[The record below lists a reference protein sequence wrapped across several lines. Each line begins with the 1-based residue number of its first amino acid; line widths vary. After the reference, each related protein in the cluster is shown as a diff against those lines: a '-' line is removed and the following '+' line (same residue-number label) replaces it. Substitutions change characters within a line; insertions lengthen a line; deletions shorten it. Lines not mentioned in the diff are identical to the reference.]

1 MSGLGKRGRGWGG
14 AWEGWLPAV
23 VKSHSVSCVS
33 VRTTLYCRAV
43 VAEFNPFPWL
53 SSPSIEP
60 RGHIEVVTGGMF
72 SGKTEELIRR
82 LRLAMHAK
90 RKVQAFKPRI
100 DDRYDATKVMTH
112 FGVGIETVA
121 VPNSATLETRVETDT
136 QVIGVD
142 EAQFFDA
149 GIVDLVERLADRGV
163 CVLLAGLDQ
172 DYLGRPFAPMPQL
185 MAIAEHVTKVYAVCA
200 VCGAPA
206 TRSQR
211 IVEQKS
217 TILVGGDESY
227 EPRCRCCF
235 QRREL
240 SRTS

>member
-1 MSGLGKRGRGWGG
+1 MSVLGKRGRGWGG

-33 VRTTLYCRAV
+33 VRAALCCRAV

-112 FGVGIETVA
+112 FGVGIEAVA
-121 VPNSATLETRVETDT
+121 VPNSAALEARVEADT
-136 QVIGVD
+136 QVVGVD